1 MISRIQNCFD
11 AGYYSKVLDLVQ
23 ILESN
28 NETDLDLIEILE
40 MMKFMSKIELN
51 EDYTVENIKSL
62 YEDVINQDKVG
73 IAATCLYFIY
83 CSPEVS
89 KDEKYEV
96 LTKMKQLYLK
106 KFDKSSIIDT
116 YLIYMYLID
125 GDFQSALSLTNESLP
140 KTKILR
146 VFIYC
151 LMNRYDL
158 AHDIFN
164 RILETYSDNV
174 SNTTQQ
180 ILSMPDFKESVVV
193 RIAEAWIQCLKGDYN
208 SAFVTLAN
216 IQTDFGGN
224 STLLTKNKSDS
235 TNYVNYTDKDYQSCI
250 ILNSTAVIH
259 MQRQHWSEALEL
271 LQIAYKL
278 NPKSADTLSNLIS
291 CCYFLNKPEEAEHYF
306 SEMQVLNN
314 NYEKVLKI
322 NLLDKAFQT

>member
-1 MISRIQNCFD
+1 
-11 AGYYSKVLDLVQ
+11 
-23 ILESN
+23 
-28 NETDLDLIEILE
+28 

-51 EDYTVENIKSL
+51 EDYKIENIKLL
-62 YEDVINQDKVG
+62 YEDVINQDKIG

-83 CSPEVS
+83 CSPEIS

-158 AHDIFN
+158 AYNIFSQ
-164 RILETYSDNV
+164 ILETYSDNV
-174 SNTTQQ
+174 SNTTQP
-180 ILSMPDFKESVVV
+180 ILSISDFKESAIL
-193 RIAEAWIQCLKGDYN
+193 RIAEAWLQCLKGDYN
-208 SAFVTLAN
+208 SAFVTFAN
-216 IQTDFGGN
+216 IQTDFSGN

-235 TNYVNYTDKDYQSCI
+235 ANYVNYTDKDYQSCI

-259 MQRQHWSEALEL
+259 MQRQHWSEAFEL

-278 NPKSADTLSNLIS
+278 NPKSADTLNNLIS

-306 SEMQVLNN
+306 SEIQVLNN
-314 NYEKVLKI
+314 NHEKVLKI
-322 NLLDKAFQT
+322 NLLDKAFQM